1 MIDIQK
7 KYNEEKLRSEK
18 AILQVNYEKQKS
30 RTLQT
35 SFIIVVLLFLGTY
48 IYIYSYFKKKKL
60 QQRMLQQKNELLLL
74 NQKIQQW
81 NQQVKLNQK
90 KIHQLEQ
97 EKKQIEADLRI
108 VSKEKSLYRMKR
120 MKNWHFTGNKK
131 MKYPSRKVNMRNFVL
146 SNSSGYF

>member
-108 VSKEKSLYRMKR
+108 VSKRKSLYRMKR
-120 MKNWHFTGNKK
+120 MKN
-131 MKYPSRKVNMRNFVL
+131 
-146 SNSSGYF
+146 